1 MMAAIAAC
9 LLTSYQCTEKEQK
22 RSGDAINDAADA
34 TKGFLKE
41 VAERVNNA
49 VY

>member
-1 MMAAIAAC
+1 MAAIAAC
-9 LLTSYQCTEKEQK
+9 LLTSIQCTEKEQK

-34 TKGFLKE
+34 AKGVLRD
-41 VAERVNNA
+41 VAEGVNNA